1 MGNEPEC
8 AEIVLEQPL
17 DPALR
22 NELPAKLEHEPG
34 IVSAYYA
41 GETRLVVCYEVEYF
55 TRLTLLDMVRGL
67 GARAELGEE

>member
-1 MGNEPEC
+1 MANEPER
-8 AEIVLEQPL
+8 AEIVIKQSL

-41 GETRLVVCYEVEYF
+41 GEDRLVVHYEVGYF
-55 TRLTLLDMVRGL
+55 TPLTLLDMVRGL
-67 GARAELGEE
+67 GARAELGEA